1 MDDIEKTIIDVTS
14 LNELEAENIAVQQFI
29 KIYNETDE
37 KNLDIPKLELV
48 LRIMFHAGIYYKEAV
63 MNQKIKKI
71 SKNCVNA
78 IEQLRDFSN
87 EIHSDTENSLDFF
100 DKIMVKADELA
111 SKFN

>member
-48 LRIMFHAGIYYKEAV
+48 FRIMFHAGIYYKEAV

-71 SKNCVNA
+71 SENCVNA

-87 EIHSDTENSLDFF
+87 EIHSDTESNLDFF
-100 DKIMVKADELA
+100 NEIWDKADELA
-111 SKFN
+111 SNFN

>member
-1 MDDIEKTIIDVTS
+1 MKYIRTNQERLFAIER
-14 LNELEAENIAVQQFI
+14 L
-29 KIYNETDE
+29 
-37 KNLDIPKLELV
+37 KN
-48 LRIMFHAGIYYKEAV
+48 
-63 MNQKIKKI
+63 KKI

-100 DKIMVKADELA
+100 DKILVKADELA